1 MCCGDC
7 KARCTPRGRGGFT
20 LIEMVVTMGVL
31 ALVMTVMTSIMLATA
46 KAMPSAADA
55 DVALDADDRALR
67 EAAWLVADAKQ
78 ITSNSINKLGFRV
91 SDLDKDSADD
101 EVTLTHGGN
110 EGDALIM
117 NVAGSEVELVKN
129 VRTFTFEFQPV
140 SVVTSTVSGTY
151 DTSEMLLDGW
161 NGPVSATRTCSLTR
175 TLAMRLAPQL
185 PHDATQYRITRA
197 RYFVKPVSGKT
208 CAVGLSIAD
217 ATAGGMPDITRVRFT
232 VSTTITGLPAAG
244 EWANQSMASNTYW
257 HAASER
263 PFLWAGTTNLT
274 AQYEIGVNTLAPHA
288 GEFVYQQTLGPTEIA
303 TGGAMLFEVY
313 GVVRRPA
320 TTTTTRTVATALMMT
335 VTKVDGTVV
344 RATVPLRNEP
354 EVP

>member
-1 MCCGDC
+1 MYCDERMT
-7 KARCTPRGRGGFT
+7 KRVHRGGFS
-20 LIEMVVTMGVL
+20 LLEMVVTMGVL
-31 ALVMTVMTSIMLATA
+31 ALVMTVMTSIMMTTA
-46 KAMPSAADA
+46 KALPSATDA
-55 DVALDADDRALR
+55 DVRLDADDRALR
-67 EAAWLVADAKQ
+67 EALWLVADGKQ
-78 ITSNSINKLGFRV
+78 VTANATNKLAIMA
-91 SDLDKDSADD
+91 SDVDGDTSDD
-101 EVTLTHGGN
+101 EVTFTF
-110 EGDALIM
+110 
-117 NVAGSEVELVKN
+117 AGSAGNPLVMQLAGTDVELVRD
-129 VRTFTFEFQPV
+129 VQEFVFEFARSTRTV
-140 SVVTSTVSGTY
+140 SQVSGTY
-151 DTSEMLLDGW
+151 VTSEMLLDGW
-161 NGPVSATRTCSLTR
+161 SGPVSATRTCSLTR

-197 RYFVKPVSGKT
+197 RYFVRPVSDKT

-217 ATAGGMPDITRVRFT
+217 ATAEGMPDISRVRFT

-244 EWANQSMASNTYW
+244 AWANQSMASNTYW

-274 AQYEIGVNTLAPHA
+274 AEYELGVDTLAPHA
-288 GEFVYQQTLGPTEIA
+288 GEFVYQQMLGATEIA
-303 TGGAMLFEVY
+303 SGGAMLFEVY

-320 TTTTTRTVATALMMT
+320 TTTTTKTVATALMMK